1 MPKRDIRQLK
11 AAYRKAV
18 RAYADAKPESP
29 EEYEADGR
37 MRAFTDAIETFVF
50 LGKKYG
56 VSDVAVRSVCLG
68 VTWWKETGVTR
79 AFTSSMLKKK
89 NARKDKAMSIL
100 SKSNSKESPNG
111 R

>member
-37 MRAFTDAIETFVF
+37 MRAFTDAIEYSFVF
-50 LGKKYG
+50 NQGY
-56 VSDVAVRSVCLG
+56 DEAVKDASKRKCPCEIRRKLFPKRS
-68 VTWWKETGVTR
+68 
-79 AFTSSMLKKK
+79 
-89 NARKDKAMSIL
+89 RK
-100 SKSNSKESPNG
+100 
-111 R
+111 